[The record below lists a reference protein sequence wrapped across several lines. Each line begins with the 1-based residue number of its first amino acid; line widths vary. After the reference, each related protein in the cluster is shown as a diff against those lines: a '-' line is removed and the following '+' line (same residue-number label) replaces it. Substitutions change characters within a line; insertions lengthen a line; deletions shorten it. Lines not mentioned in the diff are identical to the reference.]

1 VLHKEPLHGNVARVC
16 WQPDQA
22 TILGWPVS
30 VLNGLYAADL
40 SMCILLRGQKLGAL
54 LGRAGCTQPRST
66 LEEAGAA
73 VVGCCHAGRVPLN
86 GAALL
91 SLAAP
96 RDSLWLFVVHGFVC
110 LFVCCIA
117 CVFLC

>member
-1 VLHKEPLHGNVARVC
+1 MLHKEPLHGNAARVC
-16 WQPDQA
+16 WQPDRA
-22 TILGWPVS
+22 TILGWPLS

-54 LGRAGCTQPRST
+54 LGRAGCTQPTST
-66 LEEAGAA
+66 LEEAGVA
-73 VVGCCHAGRVPLN
+73 VVGFCHAARVPLN

-96 RDSLWLFVVHGFVC
+96 QDSLWLFVVRSFVSLLYW
-110 LFVCCIA
+110 LFG
-117 CVFLC
+117 

>member
-1 VLHKEPLHGNVARVC
+1 MLHKEPLHGNVARVC

-54 LGRAGCTQPRST
+54 LGRAGCTQPTST

-96 RDSLWLFVVHGFVC
+96 RDSLWLFVVRGFV
-110 LFVCCIA
+110 
-117 CVFLC
+117 

>member
-1 VLHKEPLHGNVARVC
+1 M
-16 WQPDQA
+16 
-22 TILGWPVS
+22 
-30 VLNGLYAADL
+30 LNGLYAADL
-40 SMCILLRGQKLGAL
+40 SMCILLRGQTLGAL
-54 LGRAGCTQPRST
+54 LGRAGCTQPTRT

-96 RDSLWLFVVHGFVC
+96 RDSLWLLVVRIFVCLLHRMFVWLVGWLVGWLLFGLFVC
-110 LFVCCIA
+110 LFVCLLA
-117 CVFLC
+117 CLLVCFA